1 MASIVIHTGYNDQ
14 YPRTH
19 VFSYELN
26 PPKKYALLH
35 IRVRNDYRAEDTRV
49 LKVYYGDS
57 KEELYDRIVKDVIN
71 KSDIENEDVE
81 KQALYNYKEI
91 WIDEWVRRR
100 NGDLFRLYK
109 IEDINNETPKHMLK
123 RMVNEI
129 RGRDEENWKLSEFT
143 IYDFEHMNEPL
154 PNKFRVYARGYDVY
168 FQEEGKA
175 EQCISVYNE
184 EY

>member
-1 MASIVIHTGYNDQ
+1 MASIVIHTGYDDQ

-19 VFSYELN
+19 VFSYTLN

-35 IRVRNDYRAEDTRV
+35 IRVRNDYRTEEARV

-57 KEELYDRIVKDVIN
+57 KEELYDRIVKDVISE
-71 KSDIENEDVE
+71 SDIENDDAE
-81 KQALYNYKEI
+81 KQTLYNYNKI

-100 NGDLFRLYK
+100 NGDMFRLYK
-109 IEDINNETPKHMLK
+109 IEDINNETPKRMLK

-129 RGRDEENWKLSEFT
+129 RGYDEKDWNLSEFT

-154 PNKFRVYARGYDVY
+154 PNNFKVYTRGRDVY

-175 EQCISVYNE
+175 EQCMNSYNE

>member
-1 MASIVIHTGYNDQ
+1 MMINIL
-14 YPRTH
+14 
-19 VFSYELN
+19 ELMYLIMN
-26 PPKKYALLH
+26 LILPKKYALLH
-35 IRVRNDYRAEDTRV
+35 IRIRNDYGAEEARI

-100 NGDLFRLYK
+100 NGDLFKLYK

-129 RGRDEENWKLSEFT
+129 RGYDEKDWNLSESI
-143 IYDFEHMNEPL
+143 IYDFEHMDEPL
-154 PNKFRVYARGYDVY
+154 PNKFKVYMRACDVY
-168 FQEEGKA
+168 FQEEGKT
-175 EQCISVYNE
+175 EQCMSAYNE